1 MLGHFKRFYPG
12 VTYTLYIPDSQA
24 TREYGIAGH
33 TLPVTFLA
41 EDLVQVKDADKQL
54 HLIPATSV
62 GLQKDALGWWGHRAA

>member
-1 MLGHFKRFYPG
+1 MLGHVKRFYLG
-12 VTYTLYIPDSQA
+12 ATYTLYIPDSHA
-24 TREYGIAGH
+24 TRKYGIAGH

-62 GLQKDALGWWGHRAA
+62 GFQKDALGWWGLQPA